1 MTEERVVE
9 IWTDGACKGN
19 PGIGGWGAY
28 LIYGKHVKELFGG
41 EKETTNNRMELTAVI
56 EALRLLNR
64 PCKIVLHVDSSY
76 LKDGITKW
84 IDGWKAKNWRTAN
97 KQPVKNVDL
106 WQALE
111 EQIARHE
118 IEWRWVKGHA
128 GIEGNE
134 KADQLA
140 NKGCE
145 QMGWKP

>member
-76 LKDGITKW
+76 VKDGITKW

-145 QMGWKP
+145 KMGWKP

>member
-1 MTEERVVE
+1 MCIR
-9 IWTDGACKGN
+9 D
-19 PGIGGWGAY
+19 
-28 LIYGKHVKELFGG
+28 
-41 EKETTNNRMELTAVI
+41 R
-56 EALRLLNR
+56 
-64 PCKIVLHVDSSY
+64 
-76 LKDGITKW
+76 

>member
-76 LKDGITKW
+76 VKDGITKW

-97 KQPVKNVDL
+97 KQPVKNVYL

>member
-76 LKDGITKW
+76 VKDGITKW

-118 IEWRWVKGHA
+118 IERRWVKGHA

>member
-41 EKETTNNRMELTAVI
+41 EKETTNKRMELTAVI

-76 LKDGITKW
+76 VKDGITKW

>member
-1 MTEERVVE
+1 MCT
-9 IWTDGACKGN
+9 ASCKGN

-76 LKDGITKW
+76 VKDGITKW

>member
-1 MTEERVVE
+1 
-9 IWTDGACKGN
+9 
-19 PGIGGWGAY
+19 
-28 LIYGKHVKELFGG
+28 
-41 EKETTNNRMELTAVI
+41 MELTAVI

-76 LKDGITKW
+76 VKDGITKW

>member
-56 EALRLLNR
+56 EALGLLNR

-76 LKDGITKW
+76 VKDGITKW

>member
-19 PGIGGWGAY
+19 PGMGGWGAY

-76 LKDGITKW
+76 VKDGITKW

>member
-76 LKDGITKW
+76 VKDGITKW

-118 IEWRWVKGHA
+118 IEWRWV
-128 GIEGNE
+128 
-134 KADQLA
+134 
-140 NKGCE
+140 

>member
-1 MTEERVVE
+1 MTEKRVVE

-28 LIYGKHVKELFGG
+28 LIYGKHTKELFGG

-56 EALRLLNR
+56 EALKLLNR

-76 LKDGITKW
+76 VKDGITKW
-84 IDGWKAKNWRTAN
+84 IDGWKAKNWRTAS

-145 QMGWKP
+145 EMGWKP

>member
-76 LKDGITKW
+76 VKDGITKW

>member
-76 LKDGITKW
+76 VKDGITKW

-106 WQALE
+106 WQALQ

>member
-64 PCKIVLHVDSSY
+64 PCKIVLHVDSSSV
-76 LKDGITKW
+76 KDGITKW

>member
-56 EALRLLNR
+56 EAFRLLNR

-76 LKDGITKW
+76 VKDGITKW

>member
-76 LKDGITKW
+76 VKDGITKW

-118 IEWRWVKGHA
+118 IEGRWVKSHA

>member
-1 MTEERVVE
+1 M
-9 IWTDGACKGN
+9 
-19 PGIGGWGAY
+19 
-28 LIYGKHVKELFGG
+28 
-41 EKETTNNRMELTAVI
+41 I

-76 LKDGITKW
+76 VKDGITKW

-134 KADQLA
+134 KADRLA

-145 QMGWKP
+145 QMRWKP